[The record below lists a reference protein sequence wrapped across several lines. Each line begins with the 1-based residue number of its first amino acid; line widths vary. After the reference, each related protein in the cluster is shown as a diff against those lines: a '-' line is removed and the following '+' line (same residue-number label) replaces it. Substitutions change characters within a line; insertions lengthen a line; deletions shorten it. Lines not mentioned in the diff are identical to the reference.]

1 MCGRFLLTAPAEA
14 LHRLFG
20 FPEQPNLTAR
30 FNISP
35 GQAVAAMRLES
46 DRQRHFVWLRWG
58 LVPAWARGSRARASR
73 ARGERAGGKLAGG
86 ERSAPP
92 LINARAETV
101 AEKPSFREAFE
112 SRRCVVFADGFYEWR
127 QDGNR
132 QPYCI
137 RLADQSPFAFAALWE
152 PAGPDT
158 ALEETVRQS
167 CALIT
172 TEANAKMAA
181 VHHRMPAILLPDQVE
196 RWLDPASL
204 ADDLLALL
212 QPLPEAQLSL
222 SPVSKRVNTVKNDD
236 PGLLEESRLPEAP
249 DQLTL
254 F

>member
-20 FPEQPNLTAR
+20 FPELPNLTAR
-30 FNISP
+30 FNVSP
-35 GQAVAAMRLES
+35 GQAVAAMRLEA
-46 DRQRHFVWLRWG
+46 DQQKHFVWLRWG
-58 LVPAWARGSRARASR
+58 LVPAWARGAR
-73 ARGERAGGKLAGG
+73 ARGKQAGG
-86 ERSAPP
+86 ERSPPP

-101 AEKPSFREAFE
+101 AEKPSFREAFQA
-112 SRRCVVFADGFYEWR
+112 RRCVVFADGFYEWR

-158 ALEETVRQS
+158 ALEEAVRQS

-181 VHHRMPAILLPDQVE
+181 VHHRMPVILLPDQVDC
-196 RWLDPASL
+196 WLDPASR
-204 ADDLLALL
+204 AEDLQALL
-212 QPLPEAQLSL
+212 HPLPEAQFSL
-222 SPVSKRVNTVKNDD
+222 IPVSKRVNAVKNDD

-249 DQLTL
+249 DQLNL